1 MKNESCEVV
10 DILLALIN
18 GKTPEEIFK
27 AKPKTKSKAKKKSKG
42 K

>member
-18 GKTPEEIFK
+18 GKSVEEAFK
-27 AKPKTKSKAKKKSKG
+27 KPKTKCKKDKKKSKG